1 MEIPVDK
8 IRQLIRVAREPISLE
23 VPVGD
28 DESSRLGD
36 FIEDKGQAS
45 PADVAIE
52 MDLAQNIWE
61 LLATLTP
68 REEKVVRMRF
78 GIGNGIDR
86 TLEQVGQEFHVT
98 RERIR
103 QIEAKALSKL
113 RHPSRLKRLIQ
124 FSET

>member
-1 MEIPVDK
+1 MAEEIGREPTPEEIAEKMEIPVDK

-45 PADVAIE
+45 PPDVAIE
-52 MDLAQNIWE
+52 MDLAQHILE

-68 REEKVVRMRF
+68 REEQVVSMRF
-78 GIGNGIDR
+78 GIGN
-86 TLEQVGQEFHVT
+86 
-98 RERIR
+98 
-103 QIEAKALSKL
+103 
-113 RHPSRLKRLIQ
+113 
-124 FSET
+124 